1 LTAAKALGRAFA
13 CAWTSGESAAVIGVP
28 EVIRAGIFP
37 IKTWS
42 VIRRSVR
49 KLENEGA
56 RPSGAVGYASL
67 SRQAPAQRREYCDN
81 G

>member
-37 IKTWS
+37 IKT
-42 VIRRSVR
+42 
-49 KLENEGA
+49 
-56 RPSGAVGYASL
+56 
-67 SRQAPAQRREYCDN
+67 
-81 G
+81 